1 MKTIKVYWWCDDC
14 SIYVDEPSDE
24 HDARH
29 EFEIK
34 RVAEI
39 ERLRAIYEDSAST
52 EGDFSGAS
60 YDEDWGGR

>member
-1 MKTIKVYWWCDDC
+1 MKIINIKWWCADC
-14 SIYVDEPSDE
+14 KMFVSESESE

>member
-1 MKTIKVYWWCDDC
+1 MKTIKVYWWCSDC
-14 SIYVDEPSDE
+14 SIYVDEASDE

-29 EFEIK
+29 EFELV

-39 ERLRAIYEDSAST
+39 ERLRAIYEDEAST

-60 YDEDWGGR
+60 EDPEWGCR